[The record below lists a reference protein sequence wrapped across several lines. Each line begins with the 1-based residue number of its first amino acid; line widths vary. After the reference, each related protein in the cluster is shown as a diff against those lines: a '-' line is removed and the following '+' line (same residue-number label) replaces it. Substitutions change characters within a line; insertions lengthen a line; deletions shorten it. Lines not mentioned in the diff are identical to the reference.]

1 MVIPLD
7 KRLIGVQTLT
17 SRDRQFTVIIP
28 RANPEETADIFQEAY
43 AKIWYKDLNTHPN
56 NEKVMTDIK
65 GLTVNIT
72 TLRSTVNMGS

>member
-43 AKIWYKDLNTHPN
+43 AKIWYKDLNTV
-56 NEKVMTDIK
+56 E
-65 GLTVNIT
+65 GLQHTA
-72 TLRSTVNMGS
+72 GY